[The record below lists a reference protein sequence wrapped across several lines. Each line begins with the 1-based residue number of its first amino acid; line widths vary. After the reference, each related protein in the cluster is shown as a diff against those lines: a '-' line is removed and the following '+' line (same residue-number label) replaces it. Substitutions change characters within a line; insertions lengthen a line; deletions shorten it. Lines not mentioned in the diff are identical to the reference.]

1 MRGARD
7 NGREP
12 RARVEGRVGGG
23 GRTGHDHGQRA
34 TVDEGHRQVLES
46 GEGTCEQRV
55 AVCRNH
61 AQRWVLRTTLQATD
75 HLDT

>member
-1 MRGARD
+1 MAIRIIPLFFSLF
-7 NGREP
+7 NFQTPP
-12 RARVEGRVGGG
+12 RAPAARNNSPSPRGTKE
-23 GRTGHDHGQRA
+23 TG
-34 TVDEGHRQVLES
+34 RQVLES
-46 GEGTCEQRV
+46 GESTCEQRV